1 MEAAARK
8 FFVHLFEKT
17 ANECGLERDKVE
29 LCFMLKNM
37 SEFKCMGPVKELA
50 LTEEDIRLGFA
61 DKINFFITPRVIKN
75 NISKFIVSALLNFG
89 KQNGIGPQ
97 TVNVVMKLGPMG
109 FLIFILR
116 NARTEVR
123 ELSLN
128 EIINSS

>member
-1 MEAAARK
+1 MEAAVRK
-8 FFVHLFEKT
+8 FFVHLFENT
-17 ANECGLERDKVE
+17 ARESGLEQDKVE

-37 SEFKCMGPVKELA
+37 AEFKCMGPVKEIV
-50 LTEEDIRLGFA
+50 LTEEDIRHAFA
-61 DKINFFITPRVIKN
+61 DTLNFFITPRVVQKQLN
-75 NISKFIVSALLNFG
+75 KFIVAALLNFG

-97 TVNVVMKLGPMG
+97 SVNVVMKMGPMG

-116 NARTEVR
+116 SARSEVR